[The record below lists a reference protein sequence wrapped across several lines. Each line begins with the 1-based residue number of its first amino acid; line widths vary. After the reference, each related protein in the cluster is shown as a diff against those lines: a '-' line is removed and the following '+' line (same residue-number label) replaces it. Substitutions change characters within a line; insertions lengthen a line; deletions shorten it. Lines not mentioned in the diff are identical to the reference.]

1 MMNVLFV
8 VPNYPGRVSEY
19 LILPSIELCII
30 SSILKQNNVN
40 VNMIDMRIDNISV
53 ENLDNILKNYNPN
66 LILIDDIPE
75 VHCNSV
81 RIIDKLRKFYG
92 KKIKIGIRG
101 EIASFDPLM
110 VMQRNINLD
119 FILRYNYDYSF
130 LNYINNYSDIE
141 KLKKI
146 NNIVFR
152 YNNEIIINDIIY
164 MRVGNMIKIDNL
176 KLSKENK
183 DILSE
188 YKIELT
194 AIKLKKIDTT
204 VESYIEDIYKYLEY
218 IEEKKHIYS
227 ALNIKE
233 EDIIDYLIYLDKN
246 NYEKTSIVRKIVS
259 IKLFHKYLSEKYHIE
274 DISIKIDKPRVRRK
288 LPNILSIEEVDNLLD
303 IELNNAFDYR
313 NKAMLELMYSSGLRV
328 SELVDLKLKDIDLDN
343 GYVKCFGKGNK
354 ERIVPV
360 GELAVEYL
368 KKYIYEYRDS
378 MKKGYYTENIFLNN
392 HGKRISRQG
401 FFLIIKDIA
410 KQKNIDKNIT
420 PHMLRHS
427 FATHLLN
434 NGADLRTIQE
444 MLGHSSITTTQIYTN
459 VSTDILKENYELY
472 KRRD

>member
-1 MMNVLFV
+1 MFH
-8 VPNYPGRVSEY
+8 YSY
-19 LILPSIELCII
+19 
-30 SSILKQNNVN
+30 
-40 VNMIDMRIDNISV
+40 
-53 ENLDNILKNYNPN
+53 KN
-66 LILIDDIPE
+66 
-75 VHCNSV
+75 
-81 RIIDKLRKFYG
+81 
-92 KKIKIGIRG
+92 
-101 EIASFDPLM
+101 
-110 VMQRNINLD
+110 
-119 FILRYNYDYSF
+119 
-130 LNYINNYSDIE
+130 
-141 KLKKI
+141 
-146 NNIVFR
+146 
-152 YNNEIIINDIIY
+152 
-164 MRVGNMIKIDNL
+164 
-176 KLSKENK
+176 NK
-183 DILSE
+183 DILE
-188 YKIELT
+188 KYQIYLLT
-194 AIKLKKIDTT
+194 VKQKEEKTT
-204 VESYIEDIYKYLEY
+204 VSSYIEDIYKYLEY
-218 IEEKKHIYS
+218 MENNKIKTALDIEYQ
-227 ALNIKE
+227 NITN
-233 EDIIDYLIYLDKN
+233 YLKYLDNN
-246 NYEKTSIVRKIVS
+246 NYETSSIIRKIVS
-259 IKLFHKYLSEKYHIE
+259 IKLFHKYLSEEYK
-274 DISIKIDKPRVRRK
+274 IKDVSSKIINPRLRRK
-288 LPNILSIEEVDNLLD
+288 LPNILTIEEVDNLLD
-303 IELNNAFDYR
+303 IKLNTPFDYR

-392 HGKRISRQG
+392 HGKKISRQG